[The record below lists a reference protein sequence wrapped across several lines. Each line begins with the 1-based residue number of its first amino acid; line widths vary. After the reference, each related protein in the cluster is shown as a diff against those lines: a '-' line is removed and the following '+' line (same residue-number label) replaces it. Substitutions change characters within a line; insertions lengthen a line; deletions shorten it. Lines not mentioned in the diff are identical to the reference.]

1 MKKNLLT
8 LTVSI
13 LLVATATPARA
24 DDSGNPL
31 SGITDWF
38 NQAKSTVESYISDIG
53 EQLSGFGQEFEG
65 IAKDAVGALGL
76 PDPAQLREELSK
88 VVTDSPIF
96 SKEGVASEADRQTAL
111 GSASA
116 ILSEDGQTQQAQAYE
131 QTQTQLETI
140 GQQAQAAQGMDVTQ
154 NVMKQMALQQA
165 ETTQVLGGMRSDL
178 LKMNE
183 QQATQTLIQTNVSR
197 TLDGQ
202 QQQQNVE
209 RVGTG
214 FSNLR
219 TASQAALF

>member
-65 IAKDAVGALGL
+65 IAQDAVGALGL
-76 PDPAQLREELSK
+76 PDPAQLREELDK

-183 QQATQTLIQTNVSR
+183 QQATQTVVQTNVSR

>member
-13 LLVATATPARA
+13 LLVATPARA

-38 NQAKSTVESYISDIG
+38 NQAKSTVESYVQDIG
-53 EQLSGFGQEFEG
+53 KQLSGFGQEFEG
-65 IAKDAVGALGL
+65 IAQDAVGALGL
-76 PDPAQLREELSK
+76 PDPAQLREELDK

-96 SKEGVASEADRQTAL
+96 SKEGVANEADRQTAL

-154 NVMKQMALQQA
+154 NVMKQMALQQS
-165 ETTQVLGGMRSDL
+165 ETTQVLAGMRSDL

-183 QQATQTLIQTNVSR
+183 QQATQTVVQTNISR